1 MSLRVRLTLV
11 AAAAVAVAVAGASLF
26 AYRATRREL
35 LHEVDES
42 LVERV
47 EALAGFRP
55 GPARRDPV
63 DPARFPTPRFG
74 AAGGFA
80 QVVLDDGR
88 ILVAPGND
96 ELPVSEQA
104 LDVASGTGGR
114 LLEDVQVDGDR
125 VRVLTEPFAEGVAV
139 QVARPLDE
147 VDALLGRLRW
157 LLAGATVAGV
167 VLAAGLGLVV
177 ARAALRPVHQLTETA
192 EEVTRTLDL
201 ARRIDV
207 AGRDELARLAASFNT
222 MLAALQ
228 ASVDAQRQLVAD
240 ASHELRTPLTSLRTN
255 VDVLARADE
264 LDPEERDRLRRDV
277 DGQIAELAGLVGD
290 VIELAREGEP
300 VRVTEDVRLD
310 ELVAMAVEQAAFH
323 WPQARFDTDLD
334 PVTVRGV
341 PERLERAV
349 ANLLDNAGKWSPP
362 DAPVEVTV
370 RGRELVVRDHG
381 PGVAPGDAT
390 HVFDRFWR
398 SPAARDLPGSGL
410 GLSIVRQVA
419 DSHGATVSVE
429 PAPGG
434 GALFRLRFPDP

>member
-1 MSLRVRLTLV
+1 M
-11 AAAAVAVAVAGASLF
+11 
-26 AYRATRREL
+26 
-35 LHEVDES
+35 
-42 LVERV
+42 
-47 EALAGFRP
+47 
-55 GPARRDPV
+55 
-63 DPARFPTPRFG
+63 
-74 AAGGFA
+74 
-80 QVVLDDGR
+80 
-88 ILVAPGND
+88 
-96 ELPVSEQA
+96 
-104 LDVASGTGGR
+104 
-114 LLEDVQVDGDR
+114 
-125 VRVLTEPFAEGVAV
+125 
-139 QVARPLDE
+139 
-147 VDALLGRLRW
+147 
-157 LLAGATVAGV
+157 
-167 VLAAGLGLVV
+167 